1 MKENCH
7 SKLFTICKL
16 LKQHV
21 LTYPPLSK
29 CGKLFGNLFGFKEL
43 PSVDL
48 FSKKPYAF
56 LLDYKSA
63 LIKREWISCDDMSW
77 LTQIIMERIKWVWLT
92 DSQAAKQ
99 SHHQSLLT
107 YLLTHS
113 LTHSLSH
120 SLTHSVNQSINQSIN
135 RSINQWIQ
143 KYVTHIK
150 YHICDRREIDRL
162 LCVCIVEN
170 TMITFKYIPSDSIL
184 LQATEIYLFYA
195 TLLNQKNYQVY
206 ILFTKL
212 ALFLPQSW
220 DLLEKLPLVLSVYF
234 FVLFYQTPTFRS
246 LLCPAVCTCSLL
258 ADD

>member
-1 MKENCH
+1 
-7 SKLFTICKL
+7 
-16 LKQHV
+16 
-21 LTYPPLSK
+21 
-29 CGKLFGNLFGFKEL
+29 
-43 PSVDL
+43 
-48 FSKKPYAF
+48 
-56 LLDYKSA
+56 
-63 LIKREWISCDDMSW
+63 
-77 LTQIIMERIKWVWLT
+77 MERIKWVWLT

-99 SHHQSLLT
+99 SHDQSLLT

-162 LCVCIVEN
+162 ICVCIVEN

-212 ALFLPQSW
+212 APFLPQSW

-234 FVLFYQTPTFRS
+234 FCIILSDAYISISSLSGSLHMFITSWWLIKRSPQTLQSENNYMFTKRWS
-246 LLCPAVCTCSLL
+246 GWILLPL
-258 ADD
+258 